1 MKLSFLGTYIHLL
14 HYKLILQNANELCI
28 ELCTENWNFKNVNQ

>member
-14 HYKLILQNANELCI
+14 HYKLILQYANELFIELCI
-28 ELCTENWNFKNVNQ
+28 EH

>member
-14 HYKLILQNANELCI
+14 HYKLIPQCANELFI
-28 ELCTENWNFKNVNQ
+28 KLCTENWNFKNLNQ